1 VLESC
6 GLDPATEKCVL
17 PFQRIERGVQL
28 HDNCVGLISDDDQ
41 LDIVSLYSTR
51 IFRSP
56 MLCLPDSKANLDS
69 RITGNDLRGKVAKIE
84 NSRLLRSPLHCDQ
97 VAGTKCNR
105 HVDAT

>member
-1 VLESC
+1 VLESYA
-6 GLDPATEKCVL
+6 LDPATEKCVL
-17 PFQRIERGVQL
+17 LLQAIERGVQL
-28 HDNCVGLISDDDQ
+28 HGNCVGLISDDDQ
-41 LDIVSLYSTR
+41 LDIDFLYSIR
-51 IFRSP
+51 ILRSP
-56 MLCLPDSKANLDS
+56 MLCLPHSKAHLDS